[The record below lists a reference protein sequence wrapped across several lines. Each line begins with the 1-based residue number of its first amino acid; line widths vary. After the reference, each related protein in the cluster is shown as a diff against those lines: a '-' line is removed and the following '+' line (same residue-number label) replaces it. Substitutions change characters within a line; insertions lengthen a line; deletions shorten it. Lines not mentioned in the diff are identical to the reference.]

1 MMWYIPGM
9 GSFFIA
15 YGFQDMGSGPWCHFP
30 GLYTISKVQ
39 GTDRAANNVQWLVIT
54 GYFFHATPTYI
65 FTGEISYLV
74 HGWTSSKDNCVLRKY
89 KKHCIFF
96 NFSNILISYIPFKYL
111 FLFISSTFTNMVVG
125 IICCMINGQDLKKK
139 VIWCGHISCWF
150 SWVIVWAYC
159 FSLLLSRLKLKMWI
173 IG

>member
-74 HGWTSSKDNCVLRKY
+74 HGWTSSKDNYVLRKY

-139 VIWCGHISCWF
+139 LYDVVILVVGSPESLF
-150 SWVIVWAYC
+150 ELTVY
-159 FSLLLSRLKLKMWI
+159 SLLLSRLKLKM
-173 IG
+173 